1 MKTLCRMLLAWA
13 GLLLAAGSGH
23 AQTINVDAVTRYWEI
38 TAALRQ
44 DQPLTDQAWRDFLE
58 LPGNK
63 HYVSG
68 IYDDATLARYR
79 RAIEVTYMP
88 RHDSLRQARLKANS
102 WFYVL
107 VNDYKQHEKEY
118 KDYLAETV
126 AKPGYLDLMYTLA
139 YQYLPARNHTKVAD
153 LKIYYGAI
161 GNDAT
166 AQEQGVFYSVRAAI
180 NNYRVKPGILEA
192 HEMHHL
198 LRTSKDF
205 GAIAADDNGLMQ
217 ILGSI
222 QNEGIPDLIDK
233 KPALAL
239 PGDPMGFREWALD
252 GAPTA
257 IHRLDSTIQAR
268 ARGGAPAS
276 LKFYRSLSNGS
287 NGHLPGC
294 YMSAIIEKNGYGPR
308 MIATADD
315 PFAFL
320 ALYQKAAKKDPARP
334 PCFSAAAVRYLKQL
348 ERKYIKPT
356 PAAS

>member
-1 MKTLCRMLLAWA
+1 MKTLYRLLVA
-13 GLLLAAGSGH
+13 GAALLLAAGPCR
-23 AQTINVDAVTRYWEI
+23 AQTINTDAVTRYWEI
-38 TAALRQ
+38 AAALRQ
-44 DQPLTDQAWRDFLE
+44 GQPLTDAAWNDFLE

-68 IYDDATLARYR
+68 IYDAAALARYR
-79 RAIEVTYMP
+79 RAIEVTYLP

-107 VNDYKQHEKEY
+107 VNDYRQQEQAY
-118 KDYLAETV
+118 KDFLAQTV
-126 AKPGYLDLMYTLA
+126 LKPDYLDQMYTLA

-161 GNDAT
+161 GTDAT
-166 AQEQGVFYSVRAAI
+166 AQEQGIFYSLRAAI
-180 NNYRVKPGILEA
+180 NNYHVQPGILEA
-192 HEMHHL
+192 HEIHHK

-205 GAIAADDNGLMQ
+205 GPIADDDEGLMR

-233 KPALAL
+233 KPAVAL

-257 IHRLDSTIQAR
+257 IHRLDSTIRAR
-268 ARGGAPAS
+268 AQGGVPAS

-287 NGHLPGC
+287 NGHLPGF
-294 YMSAIIEKNGYGPR
+294 YMSAIIEKNGYGR
-308 MIATADD
+308 QMIATADN
-315 PFAFL
+315 PFAFM
-320 ALYQKAAKKDPARP
+320 ALYQKAARKDRARP
-334 PCFSAAAVRYLKQL
+334 PVFSAASVRYLKQL
-348 ERKYIKPT
+348 ERKYTKPK